1 MIILQFTKVNRLED
15 SVIDE
20 HKLFLLK
27 HRIKFDEDNIIYS
40 IIYYVIDQNIIKSQ
54 PELDI
59 ITSGSGRSL
68 QQLSVYLVRICFKF
82 MLHSAENRSI
92 YGNKFQ
98 VEMIISLLIKMNLF

>member
-1 MIILQFTKVNRLED
+1 MVPTDKAKNNITTVCKKVYTSMIEKELSSNTFTKVNRLED

-40 IIYYVIDQNIIKSQ
+40 IPNIIVNYLIYIIHQNIIKSQ

-59 ITSGSGRSL
+59 I
-68 QQLSVYLVRICFKF
+68 
-82 MLHSAENRSI
+82 
-92 YGNKFQ
+92 
-98 VEMIISLLIKMNLF
+98 